1 MYALERGALKQWRT
15 TYLKNAAEGLV
26 KLKTRVKA
34 LTELRR
40 DEREQRTHGEQER
53 ETEKE
58 RGREKTIDRPRCAT
72 FADLISAHHARVAA
86 DVRCHLAGNC
96 YRFKLIG
103 QYCK

>member
-40 DEREQRTHGEQER
+40 DERE
-53 ETEKE
+53 
-58 RGREKTIDRPRCAT
+58 
-72 FADLISAHHARVAA
+72 
-86 DVRCHLAGNC
+86 
-96 YRFKLIG
+96 
-103 QYCK
+103 